1 MAGQDRRHRL
11 VADADRVRR
20 YMVAVIA
27 DARRA
32 EVEVPLGVTA
42 SVETWRPGPIGWQS
56 PSSRPDEGLEVDHLQ
71 ALSFVGGLVDHAAQ
85 LDEPQEGCQIF
96 YHG

>member
-1 MAGQDRRHRL
+1 VSPTPSRRQRL
-11 VADADRVRR
+11 VADVDRVRR

-42 SVETWRPGPIGWQS
+42 TVEVWRSWGE
-56 PSSRPDEGLEVDHLQ
+56 RLQ
-71 ALSFVGGLVDHAAQ
+71 EQA
-85 LDEPQEGCQIF
+85 EEE
-96 YHG
+96 

>member
-1 MAGQDRRHRL
+1 MSPTPSRRERL
-11 VADADRVRR
+11 VADVDRVRR

-42 SVETWRPGPIGWQS
+42 SVEVWRSWGE
-56 PSSRPDEGLEVDHLQ
+56 RLQ
-71 ALSFVGGLVDHAAQ
+71 EQA
-85 LDEPQEGCQIF
+85 EEE
-96 YHG
+96 

>member
-11 VADADRVRR
+11 VADVDRVRR

-42 SVETWRPGPIGWQS
+42 SVETWRTWA
-56 PSSRPDEGLEVDHLQ
+56 EWLAET
-71 ALSFVGGLVDHAAQ
+71 
-85 LDEPQEGCQIF
+85 E
-96 YHG
+96 

>member
-1 MAGQDRRHRL
+1 MSPTPSRRERL
-11 VADADRVRR
+11 LADADRVRR

-42 SVETWRPGPIGWQS
+42 SVEVWRSWGK
-56 PSSRPDEGLEVDHLQ
+56 RLQ
-71 ALSFVGGLVDHAAQ
+71 EQA
-85 LDEPQEGCQIF
+85 EEE
-96 YHG
+96 